1 MSAFWVMCFA
11 KIRIERG
18 ENMAEKAILEIPDG
32 YKIEEKSYIVDC
44 ETACR
49 ILASDK
55 QRKFTYA
62 KKHGENV
69 ELTQHIIIC
78 PVCGHRMPAYPRYT
92 NGWLTQS
99 FFQTAKN
106 PKNVIR
112 QWCEDKISDSKD
124 TIYLNFI
131 SQPVLENVIYTC
143 PECRCESNLFSK
155 IVRCELNYRRHK
167 LSISRQIDD
176 TKALL
181 SVSWLKGT
189 VSVNFPMYEELT
201 FNFRNGHTFV
211 RLLDRNGAAIETC
224 DITEQ
229 KALLQGSFFARLLG
243 CNKRVVRLVKKIFVR
258 EWQSNLPFKTSE
270 LNLTKFML
278 LTEFIGYPKIFYH
291 SIPYSIGT
299 HNVYALFKSR
309 RKALHSARRIVKRY
323 ESVSWMRTKSI
334 RKLIFLNPAFLFYE
348 HECEALSEIFVN
360 INSFRSVL
368 CMPDI
373 FTVLGRLNENRGILD
388 FLRDYAAVK
397 GEMSLKREMM
407 TSPVYLNEY
416 AFRYGGLSD
425 RAKVR
430 ERKQWKNGISI
441 KDICKF
447 DTARVSLPVFSCDIG
462 IPDCVVYGFHFFRLG
477 SESDYFE
484 ASNKL
489 NNCLRFFPDRSDK
502 ADNNPVICVSK
513 GEKLVA
519 AIEVHGKSIVQAS
532 GYSNRPLEYDPYLY
546 KAYTIW
552 RKKYNLHEGRQ

>member
-1 MSAFWVMCFA
+1 
-11 KIRIERG
+11 
-18 ENMAEKAILEIPDG
+18 MAEKAILEIPDG

-62 KKHGENV
+62 KKHGKNV

-78 PVCGHRMPAYPRYT
+78 PVCGHWIPAYPRYT

-99 FFQTAKN
+99 SSKIAKT

-131 SQPVLENVIYTC
+131 SQPVLEKIIYTC

-211 RLLDRNGAAIETC
+211 RLLDRNGAAIATC
-224 DITEQ
+224 DITER
-229 KALLQGSFFARLLG
+229 KELLQGSFFARLLG
-243 CNKRVVRLVKKIFVR
+243 CNKRVVRLVKKFFVC
-258 EWQSNLPFKTSE
+258 EWQSKLPFKTSE

-323 ESVSWMRTKSI
+323 ESVSWMQAKSI
-334 RKLIFLNPAFLFYE
+334 RKTIFSNPAFLFYE
-348 HECEALSEIFVN
+348 NECEALSEIFVN
-360 INSFRSVL
+360 VNLFRSVL
-368 CMPDI
+368 RMPDI

-397 GEMSLKREMM
+397 GEMSLKREML
-407 TSPVYLNEY
+407 SSAFYFNEY
-416 AFRYGGLSD
+416 AFCYGGMSD
-425 RAKVR
+425 RAR
-430 ERKQWKNGISI
+430 ALERKRWKNGISI
-441 KDICKF
+441 KEMSDF
-447 DTARVSLPVFSCDIG
+447 SHARISRPMLSYNIG
-462 IPDCVVYGFHFFRLG
+462 IPDCTINGFHFFRLG

>member
-1 MSAFWVMCFA
+1 
-11 KIRIERG
+11 
-18 ENMAEKAILEIPDG
+18 MAEKAILEIPDG
-32 YKIEEKSYIVDC
+32 YKIEEKSYIVDR

-49 ILASDK
+49 ILTSDK

-62 KKHGENV
+62 KKRGKSV
-69 ELTQHIIIC
+69 ELMQHIIIC
-78 PVCGHRMPAYPRYT
+78 PVCGHRIPAYPRYT

-99 FFQTAKN
+99 FFQTAKT

-112 QWCEDKISDSKD
+112 QWCEDKRNDSKD
-124 TIYLNFI
+124 AIYLNFTP
-131 SQPVLENVIYTC
+131 QPVLEKTIYTC
-143 PECRCESNLFSK
+143 PECRCESNLLSK

-189 VSVNFPMYEELT
+189 VNVNFPMYEELT
-201 FNFRNGHTFV
+201 FNFKNGHTFV
-211 RLLDRNGAAIETC
+211 RLLDRNKAAIETC

-360 INSFRSVL
+360 INLFRSVL

-489 NNCLRFFPDRSDK
+489 NNCLRFFLDRSDM

>member
-1 MSAFWVMCFA
+1 MQA
-11 KIRIERG
+11 
-18 ENMAEKAILEIPDG
+18 
-32 YKIEEKSYIVDC
+32 
-44 ETACR
+44 
-49 ILASDK
+49 
-55 QRKFTYA
+55 
-62 KKHGENV
+62 
-69 ELTQHIIIC
+69 
-78 PVCGHRMPAYPRYT
+78 
-92 NGWLTQS
+92 
-99 FFQTAKN
+99 
-106 PKNVIR
+106 
-112 QWCEDKISDSKD
+112 
-124 TIYLNFI
+124 
-131 SQPVLENVIYTC
+131 
-143 PECRCESNLFSK
+143 
-155 IVRCELNYRRHK
+155 
-167 LSISRQIDD
+167 
-176 TKALL
+176 
-181 SVSWLKGT
+181 
-189 VSVNFPMYEELT
+189 
-201 FNFRNGHTFV
+201 
-211 RLLDRNGAAIETC
+211 
-224 DITEQ
+224 
-229 KALLQGSFFARLLG
+229 
-243 CNKRVVRLVKKIFVR
+243 
-258 EWQSNLPFKTSE
+258 
-270 LNLTKFML
+270 
-278 LTEFIGYPKIFYH
+278 
-291 SIPYSIGT
+291 
-299 HNVYALFKSR
+299 
-309 RKALHSARRIVKRY
+309 
-323 ESVSWMRTKSI
+323 KSI
-334 RKLIFLNPAFLFYE
+334 RKTIFSNPAFLFYE
-348 HECEALSEIFVN
+348 NECEALSEIFVN
-360 INSFRSVL
+360 VNLFRSVL

-407 TSPVYLNEY
+407 TSPFYLNEY

>member
-18 ENMAEKAILEIPDG
+18 ENMAEKSILEIPDG
-32 YKIEEKSYIVDC
+32 YKIEEKSYIVDR

-49 ILASDK
+49 ILTSDK

-62 KKHGENV
+62 KKLGEKV

-92 NGWLTQS
+92 NGWLAQS
-99 FFQTAKN
+99 FFQTVKT

-189 VSVNFPMYEELT
+189 VNVNFPMYEELT
-201 FNFRNGHTFV
+201 FNFKNGHTFV
-211 RLLDRNGAAIETC
+211 RLLDRNKAAIATC
-224 DITEQ
+224 DVTER
-229 KALLQGSFFARLLG
+229 KELLQDSFFARLLG
-243 CNKRVVRLVKKIFVR
+243 CNKRVVRLVKKFFVC

-291 SIPYSIGT
+291 SIPYAIGT
-299 HNVYALFKSR
+299 HNVYSLFKSR

-323 ESVSWMRTKSI
+323 ESVSWMRAKSI

-360 INSFRSVL
+360 VNLFRSVL

-407 TSPVYLNEY
+407 TSPFYLNEY